1 MMLFCKIQMTTKTKT
16 YLAALIPLSAV
27 AFFNPFGV
35 INDQLSKFLFL
46 FSCCLVSVILLF
58 NKNPKLRNYPKFGFF
73 LLYCGIFTG
82 YLITV
87 LIHGQGAITAL
98 ITLLPI
104 IFAYSCFFIFY
115 KLNIPKSK
123 ILNLIKILTILGIIV
138 YIINRIFYPNII
150 FGTKEGG
157 DRAGMLRMWIP
168 FIELQILMLFYYIEK
183 VAKNGLS
190 KNMTLWLIVYGAM
203 VILSVTRQLIILSFI
218 LGTLLYLYNTR
229 GAKKFIVAIFICA
242 ICITVVP
249 HLPIVE
255 VITETTEQE
264 AARTNGM
271 ENNVR
276 VIAWEYFTEDAQESI
291 ITKIFGNGIPALQKT
306 KWGRKIDRET
316 NAELGGLGLYTAD
329 IGWAGIFFYFGFI
342 GTIGLLLCLFS
353 AIKESLKLHWHW
365 ITGWLLLITITSV
378 SSGFILYYHQIV
390 SITMIFY
397 IVYGKNRS
405 HYIGIQ

>member
-1 MMLFCKIQMTTKTKT
+1 MTTKTKT

-27 AFFNPFGV
+27 SFFNPFGA

-58 NKNPKLRNYPKFGFF
+58 NKNPKLKKNPKFGFF

-218 LGTLLYLYNTR
+218 LGTLLYLYNTH
-229 GAKKFIVAIFICA
+229 GAKKIIVAIFICT
-242 ICITVVP
+242 ICVTIVP
-249 HLPIVE
+249 RLPIVE

-264 AARTNGM
+264 AERSQGM
-271 ENNVR
+271 ENNIR
-276 VIAWEYFTEDAQESI
+276 LIAWDYYTEDAQESI
-291 ITKIFGNGIPALQKT
+291 VTKIFGNGIPALQKS
-306 KWGRKIDRET
+306 KWGKKIDRYT
-316 NAELGGLGLYTAD
+316 NTELGGLGLYTTD
-329 IGWAGIFFYFGFI
+329 IGWAGFYFYFGII
-342 GTIGLLLCLFS
+342 GTLGLLVIF
-353 AIKESLKLHWHW
+353 IKTIRYSLINNKFW
-365 ITGWLLLITITSV
+365 IAAWLLLIAFTSFA
-378 SSGFILYYHQIV
+378 SGQILYYYQII
-390 SITMIFY
+390 SLSMILCL
-397 IVYGKNRS
+397 VYGKNGNYNIR
-405 HYIGIQ
+405 IQ

>member
-1 MMLFCKIQMTTKTKT
+1 MTTKTKT
-16 YLAALIPLSAV
+16 YIAALIPLSAV

-58 NKNPKLRNYPKFGFF
+58 NKNPKLKNYPKFGFF
-73 LLYCGIFTG
+73 FLYCGIFTG
-82 YLITV
+82 YLVTV

-98 ITLLPI
+98 ITLLPT

-123 ILNLIKILTILGIIV
+123 ILNLIKVLTILGIIV

-150 FGTKEGG
+150 FGTKGGG

-168 FIELQILMLFYYIEK
+168 FIELQILMFFYYIEK
-183 VAKNGLS
+183 AAKNGMS
-190 KNMTLWLIVYGAM
+190 KNTVLWLIVYGAM

-218 LGTLLYLYNTR
+218 LGTLLYLYNTH
-229 GAKKFIVAIFICA
+229 GAKRIIVAIFICA
-242 ICITVVP
+242 ICITIVP
-249 HLPIVE
+249 QLPIVE
-255 VITETTEQE
+255 VITKTTEQE
-264 AARTNGM
+264 AERSQGM
-271 ENNVR
+271 ENNIR
-276 VIAWEYFTEDAQESI
+276 LIAWDYYTEDAQESI
-291 ITKIFGNGIPALQKT
+291 VTKIFGNGIPALQKS
-306 KWGRKIDRET
+306 KWGKKIDRYT

-329 IGWAGIFFYFGFI
+329 IGWAGFYFYFGII
-342 GTIGLLLCLFS
+342 GTLGLIICLVAS
-353 AIKESLKLHWHW
+353 IKQSFKLKLYW
-365 ITGWLLLITITSV
+365 ITSWIVLITITSV

-390 SITMIFY
+390 SITMVLY
-397 IVYGKNRS
+397 ITYGKNRN